1 MNVVI
6 RADASTQIGSGHVM
20 RCLTL
25 AHVLKLEGARVAF
38 VSREMPA
45 ALADLVSKNFLLHGF
60 KVPIGIDG
68 SIASE
73 QDALET
79 IQYLNSCGKP
89 DWMIIDNYF
98 IGLDWERQV
107 RPHVERIMVI
117 DDLANRAHD
126 CDVLLDQNLCPNF
139 ETRYDALVPSHARKL
154 LGPKYAMLR
163 PEFYEARGRLRARDG
178 QIKSILISFGG
189 ADPSNET
196 AKALEAMLLLGP
208 SSIELEVVL
217 GGSNPQAE
225 AISNLCSKV
234 ANARL
239 HRDVSNMAELMARAD
254 LAIGAPGTTTWER
267 CLLGL
272 PAIAIVLA
280 PNQQLVGEGV
290 SSAGAIVNL
299 GWHSEVTPAKIAR
312 AVVQLRDNPQTVRKM
327 GQAALRIMQD
337 NNGVARQQ
345 MLEAILNREEQGH
358 GQSI

>member
-1 MNVVI
+1 
-6 RADASTQIGSGHVM
+6 M

-25 AHVLKLEGARVAF
+25 AHALKQEGASVAF

-45 ALADLVSKNFLLHGF
+45 ALEDLVSKNFSLHWF
-60 KVPIGIDG
+60 KAPTGIEG

-73 QDALET
+73 EDALET
-79 IQYLNSCGKP
+79 IQYLNYRVKP
-89 DWMIIDNYF
+89 DWMVIDNYS

-107 RPHVERIMVI
+107 RPHVKRIMVI

-126 CDVLLDQNLCPNF
+126 CDVLLDQNLSPNF
-139 ETRYDALVPSHARKL
+139 ETRYDTLVPSHARKL
-154 LGPKYAMLR
+154 LGPKYALLR

-178 QIKSILISFGG
+178 QIRSILISFGG
-189 ADPSNET
+189 SDPSNET
-196 AKALEAMLLLGP
+196 AKALHAMLLLGP
-208 SSIELEVVL
+208 SRIELEVVL

-225 AISNLCSKV
+225 AVSNLCSKL
-234 ANARL
+234 AHARL
-239 HRDVSNMAELMARAD
+239 FHDVSNMAELMAKAD

-299 GWHSEVTPAKIAR
+299 GWHSDVTSAKIAE
-312 AVVQLRDNPQTVRKM
+312 AVAQLRDNPQTVREM
-327 GQAALRIMQD
+327 GHAALRIMQD
-337 NNGVARQQ
+337 NDGVARAD
-345 MLEAILNREEQGH
+345 LWAILNWEEQGH